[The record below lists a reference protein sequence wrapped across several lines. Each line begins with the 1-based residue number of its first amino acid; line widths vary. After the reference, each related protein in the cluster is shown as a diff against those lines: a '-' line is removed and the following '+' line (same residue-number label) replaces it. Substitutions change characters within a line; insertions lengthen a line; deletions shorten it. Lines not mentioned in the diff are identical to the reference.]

1 MRVQRVWT
9 PPRSYSCHAVA
20 RARVAAVH
28 RVAATDHRG
37 VQLQIVSSVP
47 VSRCSRSRTSSQD
60 ATPSAPISNACK
72 HDNQL
77 APRRRARV
85 TSPLVR
91 SDSFI
96 SNSTWFLPN
105 RCPWLK
111 NAPGRYSTHPVGL
124 NFTWILHFKEKM
136 CKRVQNVH
144 NNVYASSPLNIS
156 NY

>member
-77 APRRRARV
+77 APRRRAASDVAISPQRQFYFQFNMISTESVSV
-85 TSPLVR
+85 T
-91 SDSFI
+91 
-96 SNSTWFLPN
+96 
-105 RCPWLK
+105 
-111 NAPGRYSTHPVGL
+111 
-124 NFTWILHFKEKM
+124 EK
-136 CKRVQNVH
+136 CTR
-144 NNVYASSPLNIS
+144 
-156 NY
+156 